1 MLPLVTYEMVR
12 ERNQERVARSLRKY
26 WLRRA
31 DEEMPAPPVPAFR
44 DADVIELIFGAA
56 CEVEDAIA

>member
-12 ERNQERVARSLRKY
+12 QRNQERMAKSIRNY
-26 WLRRA
+26 WLRHANA
-31 DEEMPAPPVPAFR
+31 DTTPAMPPVR
-44 DADVIELIFGAA
+44 DADVIELVFGAA